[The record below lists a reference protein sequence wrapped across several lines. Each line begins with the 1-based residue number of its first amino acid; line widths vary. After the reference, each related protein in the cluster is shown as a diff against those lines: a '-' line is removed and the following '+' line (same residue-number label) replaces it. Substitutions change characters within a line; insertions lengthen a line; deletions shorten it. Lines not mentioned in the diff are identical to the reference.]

1 MESRPYTVG
10 LRSPPATHIR
20 DRPLEEQSHGDESP
34 SMLPAALSPSQFK
47 SSPLSRYTGH
57 LASPKRDLGSVIAA
71 NDALK
76 QALEFEEMETQRLER
91 LVKEQRSS
99 IDIAHANQTRL
110 EMEVENHNN
119 TIAHLQAELKHAK
132 RARQD
137 AENQLSVEQM
147 TNINEKQQWLDKET
161 EYQRTIARLKNALTE
176 KEAAGSNNN
185 TDTTDYTDKSD
196 MHLSQ
201 TPRRTPSPA
210 LLTATKS
217 VTPPSASSASTSSS
231 HHEQEKSSY
240 FFQKKDHSQAT
251 IDRLT
256 NELTMVKQQLE
267 LVSKEYA
274 LRHEKVKE
282 EMEQVK
288 LLNSRLMDENEGF
301 QVVLAQ
307 KTVMGELSLAD
318 ELAAVEFDTN
328 SDNGRTSASEEPEG
342 RDEDSE
348 PKAEVDPKHSDVVEP
363 ESTNEKATNS
373 SKKLYE
379 LEFEVRSLQN
389 HNRALKL
396 SMERLVKR
404 LLEFEEFERVVE
416 DSNPNITQRSLS
428 LFHRRVSHQ
437 RPQMANNRRTFSAA
451 SQGSEIK
458 SPRIDVA
465 KRQGT
470 HSYIGTGTSSNTA
483 SGANSLFNFGAV
495 GGVSTGV
502 RSINRLVKPP
512 STWSSIIFNPSTAST
527 ASSVITT
534 TNGECSPSSTASG
547 SGATGS
553 AESTWS
559 ASSIDIDGDESFLSM
574 VSDQSNST
582 KRACTPSQKTL
593 RPLRLGSVGSLSN
606 DNGSTDQLPVVP
618 PTPTSATSWNFKLH

>member
-1 MESRPYTVG
+1 MESRPYTAG

-20 DRPLEEQSHGDESP
+20 ERPLEEQSHGDESP
-34 SMLPAALSPSQFK
+34 SMLPGALSPSQFK

-57 LASPKRDLGSVIAA
+57 LSSPKRDVGSVLAA

-91 LVKEQRSS
+91 MVKEQRSS

-110 EMEVENHNN
+110 EMEIENHNN

-185 TDTTDYTDKSD
+185 TEATADYINKSE

-201 TPRRTPSPA
+201 PPRRTPSPA

-217 VTPPSASSASTSSS
+217 VTPPSASSASTTSS
-231 HHEQEKSSY
+231 HYEQEKSSY

-288 LLNSRLMDENEGF
+288 VLNSRLMDENEGF

-318 ELAAVEFDTN
+318 ELAAVEFDTL
-328 SDNGRTSASEEPEG
+328 SEKDRATEPEG

-348 PKAEVDPKHSDVVEP
+348 PKSDMDPKHSDVVEP
-363 ESTNEKATNS
+363 GNANEKTSNG

-379 LEFEVRSLQN
+379 LEFEVKSLQN

-451 SQGSEIK
+451 SQGSEIHP
-458 SPRIDVA
+458 PRIDVA

-470 HSYIGTGTSSNTA
+470 HSYIGTGSSPSTA
-483 SGANSLFNFGAV
+483 SGANSLFNFGGV

-527 ASSVITT
+527 ASSVVTT

-559 ASSIDIDGDESFLSM
+559 ASSIDIDGDESFLSV
-574 VSDQSNST
+574 VSDNSNST

-606 DNGSTDQLPVVP
+606 DNGSTEQLPVVP
-618 PTPTSATSWNFKLH
+618 PTPTSATSWNFKFH